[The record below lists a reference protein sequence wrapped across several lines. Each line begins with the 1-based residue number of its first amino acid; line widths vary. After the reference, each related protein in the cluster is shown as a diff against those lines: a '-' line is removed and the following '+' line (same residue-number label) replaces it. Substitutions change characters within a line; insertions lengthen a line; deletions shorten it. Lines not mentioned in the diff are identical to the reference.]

1 MNNFRW
7 WEAGAGEELVNL
19 KPWADGWVDGRGGRI
34 CKSKT
39 TSARTGAGGT
49 ISKSKTMG
57 GRASAGEELVNLKPR
72 AGGQRAGVGKSY

>member
-39 TSARTGAGGT
+39 TSARTGAGGQ
-49 ISKSKTMG
+49 
-57 GRASAGEELVNLKPR
+57 LVNLKPW
-72 AGGQRAGVGKSY
+72 AGGLVQGKN